1 MLKIWKTTL
10 SNNPSMMHYSWRDT
24 SYNWYYHSKYTSLW
38 KPMESILLIWTWR
51 MLVCFLETGKNLNSN
66 NCNLQSKYL
75 LIQVITSDWISP
87 EAFLLEKSSSQISS
101 SEPLFL
107 EISSSDLSSS
117 ELSFPEISSS
127 EKLNSRI
134 ILLRFILLRTNVS
147 RNILLRIIKFWNYPP
162 QKYPP
167 QKYPQNNWLSSSDL
181 SSSELSF
188 PEISSSE

>member
-10 SNNPSMMHYSWRDT
+10 SNNPSMIHYSWRDT

-101 SEPLFL
+101 LEPLFL
-107 EISSSDLSSS
+107 EMSSSEQLISLNILLRSIEYPPQICPQFPELSSSD
-117 ELSFPEISSS
+117 
-127 EKLNSRI
+127 KLNSGI
-134 ILLRFILLRTNVS
+134 ILLRNILLRTIVS
-147 RNILLRIIKFWNYPP
+147 RNILLWII
-162 QKYPP
+162 
-167 QKYPQNNWLSSSDL
+167 
-181 SSSELSF
+181 
-188 PEISSSE
+188 

>member
-66 NCNLQSKYL
+66 NCNLQSKSL
-75 LIQVITSDWISP
+75 LIQVITFDWISP

-127 EKLNSRI
+127 E
-134 ILLRFILLRTNVS
+134 
-147 RNILLRIIKFWNYPP
+147 
-162 QKYPP
+162 
-167 QKYPQNNWLSSSDL
+167 LSFFEIF
-181 SSSELSF
+181 SSELSLIQKHVLATLSAIF
-188 PEISSSE
+188 H

>member
-10 SNNPSMMHYSWRDT
+10 SNNPSMIHYSWRDT

-66 NCNLQSKYL
+66 NCNLQSKSL
-75 LIQVITSDWISP
+75 LIQVITFDWISP

-107 EISSSDLSSS
+107 EMSSS
-117 ELSFPEISSS
+117 EQ
-127 EKLNSRI
+127 LNSLN
-134 ILLRFILLRTNVS
+134 ILLRFILLRTIIS
-147 RNILLRIIKFWNYPP
+147 RNILLRTIEFQNYPP

-167 QKYPQNNWLSSSDL
+167 QIYPPQNYRFQKYPPQKNWIPELSSSDL
-181 SSSELSF
+181 SFSE
-188 PEISSSE
+188 

>member
-10 SNNPSMMHYSWRDT
+10 SNNPSLIHYSWRDT

-107 EISSSDLSSS
+107 EISSS
-117 ELSFPEISSS
+117 EQ
-127 EKLNSRI
+127 LNSLNI
-134 ILLRFILLRTNVS
+134 PLRFILLKTMVS
-147 RNILLRIIKFWNYPP
+147 RNILHRTIEFQNYPP

-167 QKYPQNNWLSSSDL
+167 QIYPPQNYR
-181 SSSELSF
+181 F
-188 PEISSSE
+188 

>member
-10 SNNPSMMHYSWRDT
+10 SNNLSIIHYSWRDT

-66 NCNLQSKYL
+66 NCNLQSKSL
-75 LIQVITSDWISP
+75 LIQVITFDWISP

-107 EISSSDLSSS
+107 EISSS
-117 ELSFPEISSS
+117 EQ
-127 EKLNSRI
+127 LNSLN
-134 ILLRFILLRTNVS
+134 ILFRFILLRTMVS
-147 RNILLRIIKFWNYPP
+147 RNILLRTIEFQIYPP

-167 QKYPQNNWLSSSDL
+167 EKYPPQIYPPQNYR
-181 SSSELSF
+181 F
-188 PEISSSE
+188 